1 MRLALWFAILIG
13 APLAAY
19 AGTGPTLVVPGRA
32 GVPVIINGRDA
43 SFAVV
48 EGDWGLAR
56 SFNVQPTVYG
66 GWWRY
71 HREPVGH
78 YYPSAGR
85 VPGYGRYEVEPPA
98 NRKLPKPAASY
109 HKSWSARSAPP
120 APAQPPMLM
129 QPDIVVPL
137 DPPPVIRG
145 GGGSAPRGSQLPR

>member
-1 MRLALWFAILIG
+1 MRKVLWLAILI
-13 APLAAY
+13 ATPLTAY
-19 AGTGPTLVVPGRA
+19 AGTGPTLVIPGRA

-48 EGDWGLAR
+48 EGDWGLAK
-56 SFNVQPTVYG
+56 SFSVQPTVYG
-66 GWWRY
+66 GRGY
-71 HREPVGH
+71 YDREPVGH

-98 NRKLPKPAASY
+98 DRELPKPAASY

-120 APAQPPMLM
+120 APAPSPMLM

-137 DPPPVIRG
+137 EPPPIIRG
-145 GGGSAPRGSQLPR
+145 GGGPMPRGSQLPR